1 MTQLEKVISL
11 AIHIFVSFLCLIEI
25 NCGGCQWKYFYPC
38 LLRNALAYRTIS
50 SMTQLEKVISLVI
63 HIFAFLCFIE
73 ITCRGCQ
80 WKYFSSLLADKC
92 SSLPCSIIHDEAR
105 KSYTWSFTSL
115 FHSYT
120 LLK

>member
-1 MTQLEKVISL
+1 MEIFFILARGQMLQLTMQYL
-11 AIHIFVSFLCLIEI
+11 
-25 NCGGCQWKYFYPC
+25 
-38 LLRNALAYRTIS
+38 S
-50 SMTQLEKVISLVI
+50 SMTKLEKVISLVI

-73 ITCRGCQ
+73 ISCRGCQ
-80 WKYFSSLLADKC
+80 WKYFLLADKC
-92 SSLPCSIIHDEAR
+92 SCLPCSIIHDEAR